1 LVTARG
7 KIGAKRFLF
16 QTYPDK
22 RVNIS
27 PLLWI
32 SER

>member
-7 KIGAKRFLF
+7 RIGAKRFLF
-16 QTYPDK
+16 HISSDK

-27 PLLWI
+27 PLL
-32 SER
+32 